1 MKTTVEFSVHA
12 IERAKVGDPGAF
24 EALYREHR
32 RSVYALCLRKTN
44 DVGDAEDLTQEVFLQ
59 VYQKVNSLRDEVA
72 FKSWLFRVTMNIILM
87 HFRKRR
93 PWASSFYFLDSE
105 TSSVLDVSEALTCPG
120 CEPAERIALAR
131 AIGGLPKCRRTV
143 LVLHDIEGM
152 SHREIAESLGVSLNT
167 AKSNLCRARRQL
179 RGILLD
185 GRSTMRRS
193 PDLHS
198 ALLHATR
205 ARMIQ

>member
-1 MKTTVEFSVHA
+1 VEFSVHA
-12 IERAKVGDPGAF
+12 IEEAKGGDPRAF
-24 EALYREHR
+24 EALYREYSGR
-32 RSVYALCLRKTN
+32 VYSLCLRKTN

-59 VYQKVNSLRDEVA
+59 VYRKVNSLRDEVA

-93 PWASSFYFLDSE
+93 HWASSLYFLDNE
-105 TSSVLDVSEALTCPG
+105 TSPILDVSKTLICPA

-185 GRSTMRRS
+185 GSSTMRCS
-193 PDLHS
+193 LDLHS
-198 ALLHATR
+198 AASPCAR

>member
-1 MKTTVEFSVHA
+1 MRTTLKFSVHA
-12 IERAKVGDPGAF
+12 IEEAKGGDPSAF
-24 EALYREHR
+24 EALYREYS
-32 RSVYALCLRKTN
+32 RSVYSLCLQKTN

-59 VYQKVNSLRDEVA
+59 VYRKVSSLRDEVA

-93 PWASSFYFLDSE
+93 QWASSLYLLDSE
-105 TSSVLDVSEALTCPG
+105 TSPVLDVSQTLLCPG

-179 RGILLD
+179 RGILRD

-193 PDLHS
+193 LDLHS
-198 ALLHATR
+198 ASSCA
-205 ARMIQ
+205 ASA